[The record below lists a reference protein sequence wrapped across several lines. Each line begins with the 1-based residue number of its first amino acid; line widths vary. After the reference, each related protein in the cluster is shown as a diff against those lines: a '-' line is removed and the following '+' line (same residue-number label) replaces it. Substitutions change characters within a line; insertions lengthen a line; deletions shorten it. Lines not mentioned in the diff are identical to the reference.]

1 MLKLQQVSIHDSVT
15 CIHLRQP
22 IKICTFVNEILQYP
36 VFSHKSV
43 GLIRCVQKRL
53 PLVRFL
59 SYSELDLIH
68 ARGEPKNQI

>member
-22 IKICTFVNEILQYP
+22 IKIFTFVNEILQYP
-36 VFSHKSV
+36 VFKCWFNKM
-43 GLIRCVQKRL
+43 RTKRL
-53 PLVRFL
+53 PLVRVL